1 MSGGILDLCRWGMQ
15 WLAHRRLYTMRHAL
29 RQAQPQIVL
38 DSLFQPARSTLEDA
52 LRVNN
57 LGLRLYRRTMEIH
70 DGLVALQPYA
80 DPAVLERAAT
90 LCHEAGVTGE
100 DARAIVTAA
109 GVRCALRAKTMG
121 VPTTPSS
128 SAALS
133 SAADAL
139 GALGGEV
146 QHLRKVAQAYR
157 YSRIVDSAL
166 QHEDRGTTRH
176 RHLAGQS

>member
-1 MSGGILDLCRWGMQ
+1 
-15 WLAHRRLYTMRHAL
+15 
-29 RQAQPQIVL
+29 
-38 DSLFQPARSTLEDA
+38 
-52 LRVNN
+52 
-57 LGLRLYRRTMEIH
+57 
-70 DGLVALQPYA
+70 
-80 DPAVLERAAT
+80 
-90 LCHEAGVTGE
+90 
-100 DARAIVTAA
+100 
-109 GVRCALRAKTMG
+109 MG